1 MKNRGIQQ
9 EIPRMEH
16 PRPQLERESWETLNG
31 LWEFDFDFSQSGID
45 RRKWD
50 DLSYPHEIL
59 VPFCPESRL
68 SGITYTDF
76 IPAAWY
82 RRSFSLSADKMKGKV
97 LLHFGAVDYEC
108 HIWINGKKAGEHKG
122 GYTSFTLDI
131 SPFVTEGENTI
142 AVYAVDNMR
151 NGRQAS
157 GKQSDRYESHGCFY
171 TRTTGIW
178 QSVWVEYVPCT
189 YIRNL
194 KINTDAFNGSVDI
207 TAELEDGDGAKLTVL
222 VKKNGICEKKETVFA
237 ANQRAKCSI
246 KMDNPKLWSP
256 DSPELYDL
264 EMILEKGD
272 EKDNVKSYFGIRTI
286 EWKNHKIY
294 LNGKP
299 IFLRLILDQGFYP
312 EGIYTAP
319 EDGDFIR
326 DIMLAKELG
335 FNGARLHEKVFEE
348 RYLYYADRLG
358 YMVWGEFANWGLD
371 ITTAQGLEIMLPV
384 WMEVI
389 NRDYNHP
396 SIIGWCPF
404 NETFDY
410 PVDRPRRAQ
419 DDEVIR
425 AFYHVTKEMDP
436 TRPVID
442 TSGFYHVETDI
453 YDLHDYE
460 QYPEVFR
467 ERYGNLEPGDTCY
480 DEKEGRQHYDGSQPL
495 FMSEYGGTF
504 WAEKEENRR
513 PVHQDEGWKRWKEPE
528 SEEEVCERYVGLTEV
543 LLDSQAF
550 CGFCYT
556 QLTDV
561 EQEINGLYT
570 YDRKKKFSDEV
581 YRKIYEINTQKARIE
596 E

>member
-68 SGITYTDF
+68 SGIAYTDF
-76 IPAAWY
+76 IQAAWY

-142 AVYAVDNMR
+142 SVYAVDNMR

-264 EMILEKGD
+264 VMILEKGH

-312 EGIYTAP
+312 DGEGGYECRFRRLTQNP
-319 EDGDFIR
+319 DGIREIHRGILDFV
-326 DIMLAKELG
+326 
-335 FNGARLHEKVFEE
+335 RLFQETEK
-348 RYLYYADRLG
+348 RL
-358 YMVWGEFANWGLD
+358 
-371 ITTAQGLEIMLPV
+371 GLEIPV
-384 WMEVI
+384 SG
-389 NRDYNHP
+389 RDAYAPMIGVCHP
-396 SIIGWCPF
+396 K
-404 NETFDY
+404 N
-410 PVDRPRRAQ
+410 
-419 DDEVIR
+419 
-425 AFYHVTKEMDP
+425 
-436 TRPVID
+436 
-442 TSGFYHVETDI
+442 
-453 YDLHDYE
+453 
-460 QYPEVFR
+460 
-467 ERYGNLEPGDTCY
+467 
-480 DEKEGRQHYDGSQPL
+480 
-495 FMSEYGGTF
+495 
-504 WAEKEENRR
+504 
-513 PVHQDEGWKRWKEPE
+513 
-528 SEEEVCERYVGLTEV
+528 
-543 LLDSQAF
+543 
-550 CGFCYT
+550 
-556 QLTDV
+556 
-561 EQEINGLYT
+561 
-570 YDRKKKFSDEV
+570 KKFMADLEDMMDEEH
-581 YRKIYEINTQKARIE
+581 IT
-596 E
+596 